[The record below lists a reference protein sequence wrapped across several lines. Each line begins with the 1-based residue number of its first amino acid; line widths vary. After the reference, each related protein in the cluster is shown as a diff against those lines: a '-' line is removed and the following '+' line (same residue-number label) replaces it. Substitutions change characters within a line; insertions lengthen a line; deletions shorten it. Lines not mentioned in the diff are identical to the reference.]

1 MWKDQS
7 KQIIFVNHPQVPQ
20 TTSINSRSRTAGER
34 ILTLFPFHDDI
45 LGRPLLKQQRIH
57 KKTPFIN
64 SRKETKG
71 FQGTGTNIRSCGT
84 KCPKNLDRWFFEA
97 TTQKDNERTRR
108 SREFFETAGKNHIF
122 LYRWS
127 WNTLI
132 QEQSLLIIQAY
143 CNYIFASTCI
153 VTCCPY
159 PLKIYVYYEDSLKN
173 GSTLMI
179 FSDSGLYLALKL
191 HHIERIGFNWEFFE
205 VVALLIDAT
214 WWSF

>member
-1 MWKDQS
+1 MNWPEVTSS
-7 KQIIFVNHPQVPQ
+7 KEGISHPYLEWLNPNPP
-20 TTSINSRSRTAGER
+20 SI
-34 ILTLFPFHDDI
+34 H
-45 LGRPLLKQQRIH
+45 PLEHPKALRVSLYKASSIPASKPWEGD